1 MTTRKAER
9 LLNLIVCLLEAE
21 QPVTAQRL
29 QDTIPGYTG
38 QTGEAFRRMFERDK
52 EALREVGIPL
62 DRAPVTVE
70 GEREEGYRIPKERYY
85 LPDLELAPEEVAAL
99 WLAAGLVRLQDPAD
113 ARVALLKLAGDL
125 PPDLDR
131 ARLSWLSADLGL
143 QVPGLA
149 RAFEA
154 VADRRRVTFPYR
166 GNSGAGGGAP
176 GNSGAGLR
184 TRTVEP
190 YGLVHRK
197 GAWYLVGQ
205 DLDRR
210 ARRSFRLD
218 RIAGEIRF
226 PIGAAGRPDFAAPE
240 GFRPEEALELP
251 PFVGRP
257 SPGGEDGTTE
267 ATVAFDPSTAWWVE
281 RTHPWLALEGDG
293 ATGGATARVAV
304 VDESGFLSWVLSL
317 GEGVELL
324 GPPPLRAA
332 LRARLEEL
340 CC

>member
-1 MTTRKAER
+1 MNTRKAER

-29 QDTIPGYTG
+29 QDTIPGYTD
-38 QTGEAFRRMFERDK
+38 QTEEAFRRMFERDK

-62 DRAPVTVE
+62 DRAPVIVE
-70 GEREEGYRIPKERYY
+70 GEPGEGYRIPKERYY
-85 LPDLELAPEEVAAL
+85 LPDLELSPEEVAAL

-131 ARLSWLSADLGL
+131 TRLSWLSADLGL

-154 VADRRRVTFPYR
+154 VADRRRVSFPYPGR
-166 GNSGAGGGAP
+166 AGPAV
-176 GNSGAGLR
+176 R
-184 TRTVEP
+184 TIEP

-197 GAWYLVGQ
+197 GAWYLVGH
-205 DLDRR
+205 DLDRG

-251 PFVGRP
+251 PFVGRAAP
-257 SPGGEDGTTE
+257 PGDAGEGATTE

-281 RTHPWLALEGDG
+281 RTHPWLRLESDG
-293 ATGGATARVAV
+293 AGGRATARVPV
-304 VDESGFLSWVLSL
+304 VEESGFLSWVLSL

-324 GPPPLRAA
+324 GPAPLRAA

-340 CC
+340 C